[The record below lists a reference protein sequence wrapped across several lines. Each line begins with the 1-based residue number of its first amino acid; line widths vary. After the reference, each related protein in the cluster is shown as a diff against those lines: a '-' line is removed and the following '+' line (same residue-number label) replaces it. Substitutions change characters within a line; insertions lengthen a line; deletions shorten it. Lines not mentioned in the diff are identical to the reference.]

1 MRIKINKKKRK
12 FEVGI
17 NKKIIISDLA
27 KIYLK
32 PNEQVT
38 FLSDNFSRH
47 DVVRKDWGYY
57 ATQSVNSRLKK
68 KFKTAL
74 VINPLKRIFVMIVE
88 KKHFKKFKKYCK
100 EENQKILIWL
110 DQI

>member
-1 MRIKINKKKRK
+1 MKNKINKKKKK
-12 FEVGI
+12 FKVGLSK
-17 NKKIIISDLA
+17 NIIISDLA

-38 FLSDNFSRH
+38 FVSDNFSRH
-47 DVVRKDWGYY
+47 DVTRKDWGYY
-57 ATQSVNSRLKK
+57 ATSSVNSRLKK

-74 VINPLKRIFVMIVE
+74 VINQLKKIYVMLVE
-88 KKHFKKFKKYCK
+88 KKHLKKFKKYCK
-100 EENQKILIWL
+100 EDNQKILIWL